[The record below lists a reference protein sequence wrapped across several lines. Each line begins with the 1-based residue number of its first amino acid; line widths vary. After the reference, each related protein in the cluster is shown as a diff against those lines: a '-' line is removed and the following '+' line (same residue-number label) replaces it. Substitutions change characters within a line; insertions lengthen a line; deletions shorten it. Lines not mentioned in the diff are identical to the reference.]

1 MNSLA
6 HSSIGTPSAIR
17 RRPSTAC
24 RHAVS
29 GTISF
34 PSRGAFH
41 LSLTVLVHYRSSRVF
56 SLRPWSAWIPTGFLV
71 SRGTHEQQREAPIV
85 SHTGLSPSVVARSRD
100 LLLRRCLVTPC
111 GPGRIRGCVVQPRR
125 CIGLPAVRSSTVW
138 AVPRSLA
145 ATNGMISFP
154 PGTEMVQFPGF
165 PPTDLCVQS
174 VVPGHDSG

>member
-1 MNSLA
+1 MA
-6 HSSIGTPSAIR
+6 HSSIGTPSSTR
-17 RRPSTAC
+17 RRTPTAC

-56 SLRPWSAWIPTGFLV
+56 SLRQWSAWIPTGFLV
-71 SRGTHEQQREAPIV
+71 SRGTHEHRREAPIV
-85 SHTGLSPSVVARSRD
+85 SRTGLSPSVVAHSRV
-100 LLLRRCLVTPC
+100 LRLRRCFVTPC
-111 GPGRIRGCVVQPRR
+111 GSGRIRRRVVQPHR
-125 CIGLPAVRSSTVW
+125 CIGLPAVRSSMVW
-138 AVPRSLA
+138 ASPRSLA

-165 PPTDLCVQS
+165 PPADLCVQS
-174 VVPGHDSG
+174 AVPGHNSG

>member
-1 MNSLA
+1 LA
-6 HSSIGTPSAIR
+6 HSSIGTPSAVR

-111 GPGRIRGCVVQPRR
+111 GPGRIHSCVVQPRR
-125 CIGLPAVRSSTVW
+125 CIGLPAVKSSTVW
-138 AVPRSLA
+138 ALPRSLA
-145 ATNGMISFP
+145 ATDGMISFP